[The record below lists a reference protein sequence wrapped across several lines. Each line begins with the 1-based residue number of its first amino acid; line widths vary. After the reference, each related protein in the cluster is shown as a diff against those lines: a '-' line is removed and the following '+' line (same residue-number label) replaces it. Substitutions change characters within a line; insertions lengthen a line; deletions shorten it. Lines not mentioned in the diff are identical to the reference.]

1 MRSEQYDLE
10 VYEQESLNVALT
22 LYTDD
27 AATTLWNLTGYS
39 ASLRIMDSTNGDVLS
54 TLTSG
59 SGLTLG
65 GTGGTAGTITISRT
79 PAQVQALNLTS
90 PGAYDLTVTSG
101 GGTATLLMYGSF
113 TVVRT

>member
-65 GTGGTAGTITISRT
+65 GTAGTITISRT

-90 PGAYDLTVTSG
+90 AGAYDLTVTSS

>member
-27 AATTLWNLTGYS
+27 DATTLWNLTGYS

-65 GTGGTAGTITISRT
+65 GSAGTITISRT
-79 PAQVQALNLTS
+79 PAQVQALNLTT

-101 GGTATLLMYGSF
+101 GGTATLLMFGSF